1 MCHWNCFEC
10 RTLYT
15 KNVKRSCICWRC
27 LVASKM
33 VNIFNLSNHT
43 RSAVWTIWVLKRCD
57 KSRKKTDP
65 HIFWWICFFFCIQ
78 FGNFFLINSWWRR
91 WLIGLT
97 KSWTT
102 EGKSYGML
110 NLPEI
115 VRHICEALCHTKLT
129 QTGHIHMWSNVPH
142 WTQQKQ
148 DTLIYEALFHTELT
162 KYRTHSY
169 IKHCSTLNSPK
180 KKDTL
185 ICEAV
190 FHTELT
196 KNRTKTK
203 VKSCGLLNSP
213 EAYDTDV
220 SEELWHIQPAKNK
233 SNIEV
238 KSYGTLNSAR
248 ETQYRS
254 EELRHIELTKNKSNT
269 EVKSCM

>member
-15 KNVKRSCICWRC
+15 KNVERSCICWRC

-33 VNIFNLSNHT
+33 VNIFNLCNHT
-43 RSAVWTIWVLKRCD
+43 RSAVWTIWVLKRCY

-78 FGNFFLINSWWRR
+78 FANFFLINSWWRR
-91 WLIGLT
+91 RLIGLT

-129 QTGHIHMWSNVPH
+129 QNRTHLYVKQCSTLNSPKTGHTHMWSNISH
-142 WTQQKQ
+142 WTHQKQ
-148 DTLIYEALFHTELT
+148 DTLICEALFHTELT
-162 KYRTHSY
+162 KNRTHSY
-169 IKHCSTLNSPK
+169 MKHCSTLNSPK
-180 KKDTL
+180 NRTHSCEALFHNELTKKQYTL

-203 VKSCGLLNSP
+203 VRSYGSLNSP
-213 EAYDTDV
+213 EAYDPDV
-220 SEELWHIQPAKNK
+220 SEEL
-233 SNIEV
+233 
-238 KSYGTLNSAR
+238 
-248 ETQYRS
+248 
-254 EELRHIELTKNKSNT
+254 
-269 EVKSCM
+269 